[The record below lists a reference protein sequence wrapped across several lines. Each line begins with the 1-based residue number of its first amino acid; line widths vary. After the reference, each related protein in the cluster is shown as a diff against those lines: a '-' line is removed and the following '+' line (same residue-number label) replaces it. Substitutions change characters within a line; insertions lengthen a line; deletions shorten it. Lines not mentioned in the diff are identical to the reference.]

1 MNPIGQAVPV
11 GTRPA
16 IEVQSTK
23 GTTLMKR
30 TRIKHGTVAAL
41 SFVALFATVACGSD
55 DEAAS
60 EL

>member
-1 MNPIGQAVPV
+1 
-11 GTRPA
+11 
-16 IEVQSTK
+16 
-23 GTTLMKR
+23 MKR
-30 TRIKHGTVAAL
+30 IRIKHGTVAAL